1 MTVNRNLIELFNGL
15 IYDWKAYEETEYKSH
30 HETGDKIF
38 IDGSDE
44 DRELKEYIRRTVL
57 LIRTELED
65 IFLISDSHFNSV
77 VTKHIYNPLWE
88 IYKHPVTYKITFKQ
102 CEHLIKT
109 LNSLLKTIYTFK
121 SNLDLDDITKMLVNK
136 SRGYRT
142 FAETDLGTI
151 IAKKY
156 LLTPPTDFGN
166 GGFGPVGKALPQ
178 GSLTYLFSGSKS
190 SELSPH
196 AEALIDNVKE
206 TLENIQYGIL
216 KPEESEEEKNY
227 KGNKDKIKHK
237 EHFYKFLNRQGMSI
251 RK

>member
-1 MTVNRNLIELFNGL
+1 MPVCKYFSIISKKSEVEFKK
-15 IYDWKAYEETEYKSH
+15 YKASSSMASEQM
-30 HETGDKIF
+30 
-38 IDGSDE
+38 
-44 DRELKEYIRRTVL
+44 
-57 LIRTELED
+57 
-65 IFLISDSHFNSV
+65 N
-77 VTKHIYNPLWE
+77 
-88 IYKHPVTYKITFKQ
+88 Q
-102 CEHLIKT
+102 A
-109 LNSLLKTIYTFK
+109 SLK